1 VLAEVDLR
9 SADEDGLA
17 LCVGAAIACTATTAT
32 GLRQREKANR
42 IGAVRCSSERPQ
54 GKLTR
59 IPGSQVT
66 SHGPV
71 RAKAVPLRPAKPTD
85 PMWATPLRHSRR
97 VVVRCYLLGARP
109 FAQCCPEA
117 VRPLSTQAP
126 HSVGTASTWRR
137 CRRGGT
143 TVAGSKLTGV
153 ACCQHSFRSS
163 AACALTVSQ

>member
-1 VLAEVDLR
+1 MLAEVDLR

-71 RAKAVPLRPAKPTD
+71 RAKAVPLRPAPTD
-85 PMWATPLRHSRR
+85 PMWAHPS
-97 VVVRCYLLGARP
+97 
-109 FAQCCPEA
+109 
-117 VRPLSTQAP
+117 AP
-126 HSVGTASTWRR
+126 QSPS
-137 CRRGGT
+137 
-143 TVAGSKLTGV
+143 
-153 ACCQHSFRSS
+153 SS
-163 AACALTVSQ
+163 ALLPTRCATVRTVLF

>member
-1 VLAEVDLR
+1 MLAEVDLR
-9 SADEDGLA
+9 SVDEDGLT

-85 PMWATPLRHSRR
+85 PMWAHPS
-97 VVVRCYLLGARP
+97 
-109 FAQCCPEA
+109 
-117 VRPLSTQAP
+117 AP
-126 HSVGTASTWRR
+126 QSPS
-137 CRRGGT
+137 
-143 TVAGSKLTGV
+143 
-153 ACCQHSFRSS
+153 SS
-163 AACALTVSQ
+163 ALLPTYSARDRSHSAALRLSAH